1 MEANG
6 GNSNDQANGQNGGGN
21 EQGAAGGTNASAI
34 PGLNLPNTSK
44 L

>member
-1 MEANG
+1 MIVMESNG

-34 PGLNLPNTSK
+34 PGLQPP
-44 L
+44 